1 MAISSMAIGLYLRNA
16 FTRLRQRNRNDFA
29 VRMLVLS
36 SQALDRLHLLAFTLD
51 RHADQGKGLGPD
63 LESAKALRDEMAQ
76 RFAELGDKLSE
87 MQAVAQQ
94 HRKG

>member
-1 MAISSMAIGLYLRNA
+1 MSIQLFVRNA
-16 FTRLRQRNRNDFA
+16 FTRLRQRNRKDFA

-51 RHADQGKGLGPD
+51 RHADQGKGLGTD

-76 RFAELGDKLSE
+76 RFGELGDKLSE